1 MPIIPKTGNPDM
13 ERRSNQ
19 RCIMNIPIICSH
31 LSSSCSRESIDGVIL
46 NTCPDGFYAE
56 LKAHVKAGTIIVV
69 RTTGSFSESYMD
81 VGARSQTLAKVRWS
95 EPILVDDEICYATGI
110 QYVMD
115 Y

>member
-56 LKAHVKAGTIIVV
+56 LKEHVKVGTIIVV
-69 RTTGSFSESYMD
+69 RKTGSFSESSMGA
-81 VGARSQTLAKVRWS
+81 GARSWALAQVRWS
-95 EPILVDDEICYATGI
+95 KPILVDKEICYATGL
-110 QYVMD
+110 QLMD

>member
-1 MPIIPKTGNPDM
+1 M

-19 RCIMNIPIICSH
+19 RRIMNIPIVCSR
-31 LSSSCSRESIDGVIL
+31 LSSFCSGEPIDGVIF
-46 NTCPDGFYAE
+46 NFCKDGFYAVF
-56 LKAHVKAGTIIVV
+56 KKHVKVGTMVVV

-81 VGARSQTLAKVRWS
+81 GGVRSQTLAKVRWS
-95 EPILVDDEICYATGI
+95 KPILVDDEICHATGL

>member
-19 RCIMNIPIICSH
+19 RCIMNISIICSH

-46 NTCPDGFYAE
+46 NTSPDGFYAE
-56 LKAHVKAGTIIVV
+56 LKEHVKVGTIIVV
-69 RTTGSFSESYMD
+69 RKTGSFSESSMD
-81 VGARSQTLAKVRWS
+81 AGARSWALAQVRWTK
-95 EPILVDDEICYATGI
+95 PISVDNEIRYATGL
-110 QYVMD
+110 QLMD

>member
-1 MPIIPKTGNPDM
+1 M

-19 RCIMNIPIICSH
+19 RRIMNIPIVCSH

-56 LKAHVKAGTIIVV
+56 LKEHVKVGTMIVV
-69 RTTGSFSESYMD
+69 RVAGCFSESSMNGG
-81 VGARSQTLAKVRWS
+81 VRSQALVQVRWS
-95 EPILVDDEICYATGI
+95 KPILVDKEICYATGL
-110 QYVMD
+110 QYVKD